1 MNIRKKRKSEGV
13 PVAAM
18 GDIAFLL
25 MIFYMSTTLV
35 TDQRPLEIPIPE
47 VEGKSMTSPYPLI
60 IYLDKQ
66 HAAANNVYFFA
77 KAMPVSSLAGA
88 IQEKAMN
95 APAAVRV
102 YLNIEKDIPYAHMDA
117 VIEEL
122 KKAGIKNLV
131 ITTRPPGEAVGK

>member
-1 MNIRKKRKSEGV
+1 MNIRKKRKAEGV

-35 TDQRPLEIPIPE
+35 TDQKPVEIPIPE
-47 VEGKSMTSPYPLI
+47 VEGRTMTSPYPLI
-60 IYLDKQ
+60 IYMDRKL
-66 HAAANNVYFFA
+66 AAANNVYFFA
-77 KAMPVSSLAGA
+77 KAVPVSSLGGA
-88 IQEKAMN
+88 IQERAMN

-102 YLNIEKDIPYAHMDA
+102 YLNIEKDLPYAHMDA

-131 ITTRPPGEAVGK
+131 ITTRPPGEAAAK